1 MENPPENPV
10 LVVSKCS
17 WLKVGCNHLDVTGGA
32 SPGSGPAIVWQ
43 ESGEPVVEAAHG
55 GDVSGEDH
63 DPNLWKIMIY
73 LSPEGEAPACW
84 V

>member
-1 MENPPENPV
+1 MVIVVMENPPENPV

-17 WLKVGCNHLDVTGGA
+17 WLKVGCNHLDVTGGT

-55 GDVSGEDH
+55 GDVSGEDQVR
-63 DPNLWKIMIY
+63 IMIQIF
-73 LSPEGEAPACW
+73 GK
-84 V
+84 